1 MLENHIPHE
10 VGFRSQFDDQYPNSA
25 PGETQ
30 QDRGQQDLSLLSTSL
45 STHVKQER
53 LPSHLSA
60 IFGFPDSS
68 LSKESACN
76 AGDPGSIPGLGR
88 SPGEGIGCPLQ
99 YSGLENSMDSIV
111 RGVTKSRTWLSDFH
125 FTSLY
130 FSQQGSQTSM
140 ASQLFPGWKSCYLW
154 GAITLRM
161 AEYLTSTLSSY
172 FVTLQS
178 VYIKAL

>member
-1 MLENHIPHE
+1 MTNIQTVPLE
-10 VGFRSQFDDQYPNSA
+10 PNRTSHCSA
-25 PGETQ
+25 PPSARTWNRE
-30 QDRGQQDLSLLSTSL
+30 
-45 STHVKQER
+45 ER

-60 IFGFPDSS
+60 IFGFPDSL
-68 LSKESACN
+68 LSKESACS

-88 SPGEGIGCPLQ
+88 SLGEGTGYPLQ

-111 RGVTKSRTWLSDFH
+111 HGVAKSWTWLSDFH

-130 FSQQGSQTSM
+130 FPQQGSQTSM

-178 VYIKAL
+178 VYIKE